1 MENLILNK
9 KYYYSWWKNIDKTIF
24 SIIVLLFVVG
34 LFFSLVSTSLVASN
48 KLNTNDFS
56 FFFKHSIFIF
66 LGLLIIFF
74 ISSIDIKKLYKFSV
88 FMFFLSIFFL
98 ILVPLIG
105 VEVKG
110 SKRWLDF
117 ILVPRFQ
124 PVELIK
130 PFYIV
135 MISMILSNN
144 FNLNIN
150 YKYFVSLLIAI
161 FIASLLMI
169 QPDIGQTLLILSSWA
184 ILIFTSGVN
193 IYIFSI
199 FILLSFSSLLYVVMF
214 VPKFAYIQKRIFSFF
229 NSETGTH
236 NFQSDKAI
244 ESISSGGFFGKGLG
258 EGTLKNRVPEAH
270 TDYIV
275 SVISEEYGVISIIL
289 IIILFL
295 VYIYCVFKKISFEED
310 EKIKLILTGCISL
323 ILIQALV
330 HIGVNIRLFPTTG
343 MTLPYLSYGG
353 SSIISISFLSGII
366 LNLTKRRVIR

>member
-24 SIIVLLFVVG
+24 SIIILLFVVG

-56 FFFKHSIFIF
+56 FFFKHIIFIF

-150 YKYFVSLLIAI
+150 YKYFVSLFIAI
-161 FIASLLMI
+161 FIAALLMI

-214 VPKFAYIQKRIFSFF
+214 VPKFTYIQKRIFSFF

-275 SVISEEYGVISIIL
+275 SVISASSMISSCLASPPAHPGASIDDDKL
-289 IIILFL
+289 RVL
-295 VYIYCVFKKISFEED
+295 SFVTRCTSD
-310 EKIKLILTGCISL
+310 LGAS
-323 ILIQALV
+323 
-330 HIGVNIRLFPTTG
+330 
-343 MTLPYLSYGG
+343 
-353 SSIISISFLSGII
+353 
-366 LNLTKRRVIR
+366 

>member
-24 SIIVLLFVVG
+24 SIIILLFVVG

-56 FFFKHSIFIF
+56 FFFKHSTFIF
-66 LGLLIIFF
+66 LGLVIIFF
-74 ISSIDIKKLYKFSV
+74 ISSIEIKKLYKFSV

-135 MISMILSNN
+135 ITSMILSNN

-150 YKYFVSLLIAI
+150 YKYFISL
-161 FIASLLMI
+161 FIAHFYCSL
-169 QPDIGQTLLILSSWA
+169 
-184 ILIFTSGVN
+184 VN
-193 IYIFSI
+193 
-199 FILLSFSSLLYVVMF
+199 
-214 VPKFAYIQKRIFSFF
+214 
-229 NSETGTH
+229 
-236 NFQSDKAI
+236 D
-244 ESISSGGFFGKGLG
+244 
-258 EGTLKNRVPEAH
+258 
-270 TDYIV
+270 
-275 SVISEEYGVISIIL
+275 
-289 IIILFL
+289 
-295 VYIYCVFKKISFEED
+295 
-310 EKIKLILTGCISL
+310 
-323 ILIQALV
+323 
-330 HIGVNIRLFPTTG
+330 PT
-343 MTLPYLSYGG
+343 
-353 SSIISISFLSGII
+353 
-366 LNLTKRRVIR
+366 

>member
-24 SIIVLLFVVG
+24 SIIILLFVVG

-150 YKYFVSLLIAI
+150 YKYFVSLFIAI
-161 FIASLLMI
+161 FIAALLMI

-214 VPKFAYIQKRIFSFF
+214 VPKFAYIQKRIFLFL
-229 NSETGTH
+229 
-236 NFQSDKAI
+236 I
-244 ESISSGGFFGKGLG
+244 
-258 EGTLKNRVPEAH
+258 LKLA
-270 TDYIV
+270 
-275 SVISEEYGVISIIL
+275 L
-289 IIILFL
+289 IIFNL
-295 VYIYCVFKKISFEED
+295 
-310 EKIKLILTGCISL
+310 IKL
-323 ILIQALV
+323 
-330 HIGVNIRLFPTTG
+330 
-343 MTLPYLSYGG
+343 
-353 SSIISISFLSGII
+353 
-366 LNLTKRRVIR
+366 

>member
-24 SIIVLLFVVG
+24 SIIILLFVVG

-56 FFFKHSIFIF
+56 FFFKHTIFIF

-88 FMFFLSIFFL
+88 FMFFLSVFFL

-144 FNLNIN
+144 FYLNIN
-150 YKYFVSLLIAI
+150 YKYFASLFIAI
-161 FIASLLMI
+161 FIAALLMI

-275 SVISEEYGVISIIL
+275 SVI
-289 IIILFL
+289 
-295 VYIYCVFKKISFEED
+295 
-310 EKIKLILTGCISL
+310 
-323 ILIQALV
+323 
-330 HIGVNIRLFPTTG
+330 
-343 MTLPYLSYGG
+343 
-353 SSIISISFLSGII
+353 
-366 LNLTKRRVIR
+366 